1 MPIIQHLG
9 GIGRRILS
17 SGQPGLHSK
26 TLSQKTGERVRDRD
40 REREREREREK
51 KRKYLFC
58 TCSFVHFGHLPRL
71 INQAIK
77 VKNYNLIFGF
87 SFFSPPRLFG

>member
-40 REREREREREK
+40 RERERERERK
-51 KRKYLFC
+51 KKKVPVLYLFLG
-58 TCSFVHFGHLPRL
+58 SFWPF
-71 INQAIK
+71 A
-77 VKNYNLIFGF
+77 
-87 SFFSPPRLFG
+87 